1 MPVLHSMSA
10 PVILSLET
18 ATMGGSVW
26 LGFGTVELATRTG
39 DPKVSQSA
47 TLLQDINDCLDEAGV
62 KLAEVDL
69 FACAS
74 GPGSFTGLRI
84 GIATLKALAASL
96 GRPAVGV
103 PTLHAVAHAGG
114 ASPATV
120 ALLPAGRG
128 ELFAQMF
135 SVSEDGIVTE
145 LDTAA
150 HLSPANLIARYGGLR
165 NLKWAGNGA
174 QVQRELIEN
183 FAREQGIT
191 FVADLVAEQIPATER
206 DTWELAA
213 PEANL
218 ARHVGAMAL
227 HLFQANALQSPHSLK
242 AIYVRPS
249 DAELNQKCQ

>member
-1 MPVLHSMSA
+1 MKA

-26 LGFGTVELATRTG
+26 LGFGAVELATRIG

-96 GRPAVGV
+96 DRPSISI

-128 ELFAQMF
+128 ELFAQML
-135 SVSEDGIVTE
+135 SVSENGVVTE

-150 HLSPANLIARYGGLR
+150 HLSPTNLMARYGGR
-165 NLKWAGNGA
+165 RSLKWAGNGA
-174 QVQRELIEN
+174 LVQREVIEN

-191 FVADLVAEQIPATER
+191 FVEDLIAEQLRETQR
-206 DTWELAA
+206 DTWVLGA
-213 PEANL
+213 PETNL
-218 ARHVGAMAL
+218 ARHVGVMAL
-227 HLFQANALQSPHSLK
+227 PLFQSNAIQSPHLLK